1 MARHKDEG
9 LWDLVSTPVVAV
21 IIRPTKLPGSRR
33 FERDAGFGSECL
45 WCLEMRC
52 ELDVLCTLP
61 PAGAEQLAGGAEL
74 GNVYRVGF
82 KKFAKSP
89 EGFSKGCLR

>member
-1 MARHKDEG
+1 MY
-9 LWDLVSTPVVAV
+9 
-21 IIRPTKLPGSRR
+21 
-33 FERDAGFGSECL
+33 
-45 WCLEMRC
+45 
-52 ELDVLCTLP
+52 P

-82 KKFAKSP
+82 EKFANFP